1 MKLPGIAQPGVAR
14 LRLLWSADDFG
25 FSGPVNE
32 GIALAHRQ
40 GLVRNA
46 SLLAAGAAFEPAV
59 RLARELPGLD
69 LGVHLAAVELRAL
82 APRERIPGLASPEGL
97 LPRSHAEFLARY
109 LTGRIRPAAVEAEWA
124 AQIERV
130 RDAGLGPVYL
140 DSHQHLHVLPGLF
153 EATLRLARRFGIRAV
168 RTPGDV
174 APGRCGPVRR
184 ALLGQLFR
192 LGRRAR
198 TLARREGLFSADA
211 TLGIVEAGRVSA
223 ERIRAALPWLLARGI
238 RTCELVGHP
247 GMGEPEGGPT
257 TGWGWGWPEELAAAR
272 DERLAEELRETGVQ
286 VVGYRDVIS

>member
-1 MKLPGIAQPGVAR
+1 MKLPGLARPDGVR
-14 LRLLWSADDFG
+14 MRLLWSADDFG
-25 FSGPVNE
+25 CSGPVNE

-46 SLLAAGAAFEPAV
+46 SLLAAGDAFEAAV

-69 LGVHLAAVELRAL
+69 LGVHLAAVDQRAL
-82 APRERIPGLASPEGL
+82 TPPERIPGLASPDGR
-97 LPRSHAEFLARY
+97 LPRTHLEFLARY
-109 LTGRIRPAAVEAEWA
+109 FTGRIRPAAVETEWA

-130 RDAGLGPVYL
+130 RDAGVRPVYL

-174 APGRCGPVRR
+174 APGRCGPLRG
-184 ALLGQLFR
+184 AMLGQLFR

-198 TLARREGLFSADA
+198 ALARREGLFSADG
-211 TLGIVEAGRVSA
+211 TLGIVEAGGVTA

-238 RTCELVGHP
+238 RTCELVAHP
-247 GMGEPEGGPT
+247 GMGRPGGGPAS
-257 TGWGWGWPEELAAAR
+257 GWGWGWPGELAAAL
-272 DERLAEELRETGVQ
+272 DETLAAELRETGVR
-286 VVGYRDVIS
+286 VAGYRECIG